1 MKSFNT
7 NINTLFSIMSS
18 DPSLNPDHPLHG
30 FEYIASDKK
39 GDMYKKNGEFYYLT
53 VACVDGKKE
62 GKAEMKSMDKDKPVC
77 ILTYQ
82 NDKLN
87 GQCACFDDN
96 GHVLECTLKDDV
108 LDGPFS
114 EYDKNGSVIC
124 QGEYK
129 NGIRVKE
136 EFPSSSKKAAGVA
149 AGVGAGVA
157 TAAATGAVGA
167 GAALVGFGS
176 PGIIGGSAA
185 ASAMSAAWTSGVG
198 TGLVSAAQSAGAL
211 FMNAVGGSYLAATAA
226 VAAPVVVGGAVGYG
240 IYKMLKQK
248 K

>member
-1 MKSFNT
+1 
-7 NINTLFSIMSS
+7 
-18 DPSLNPDHPLHG
+18 
-30 FEYIASDKK
+30 
-39 GDMYKKNGEFYYLT
+39 MYKKNDEFYYLT

-87 GQCACFDDN
+87 GQCACYYYN
-96 GHVLECTLKDDV
+96 GHILECTLKDDV

-114 EYDKNGSVIC
+114 EYDKNGSVGC

-136 EFPSSSKKAAGVA
+136 EFPFSSERAAGVA

-157 TAAATGAVGA
+157 TAAATGAI
-167 GAALVGFGS
+167 GAAAALLGFGS
-176 PGIIGGSAA
+176 PGIIGGSVA
-185 ASAMSAAWTSGVG
+185 ASAMSAAWTTGVG
-198 TGLVSAAQSAGAL
+198 TGLFSAIWRL
-211 FMNAVGGSYLAATAA
+211 L
-226 VAAPVVVGGAVGYG
+226 
-240 IYKMLKQK
+240 
-248 K
+248 

>member
-1 MKSFNT
+1 
-7 NINTLFSIMSS
+7 
-18 DPSLNPDHPLHG
+18 
-30 FEYIASDKK
+30 
-39 GDMYKKNGEFYYLT
+39 MYKKNGEFYYLT

-87 GQCACFDDN
+87 GQCACYYYN
-96 GHVLECTLKDDV
+96 GHILECTLKDDV

-114 EYDKNGSVIC
+114 EYDKIGSVIC

-136 EFPSSSKKAAGVA
+136 EFPFSSERAAGVA
-149 AGVGAGVA
+149 AGSV
-157 TAAATGAVGA
+157 
-167 GAALVGFGS
+167 
-176 PGIIGGSAA
+176 A
-185 ASAMSAAWTSGVG
+185 ASAMSAAWTTGVG

-211 FMNAVGGSYLAATAA
+211 FIKAVDDNPWLLLLLLLLQW
-226 VAAPVVVGGAVGYG
+226 
-240 IYKMLKQK
+240 K
-248 K
+248 

>member
-62 GKAEMKSMDKDKPVC
+62 GKAEMKSMGKDKPVC

-82 NDKLN
+82 NNKLN
-87 GQCACFDDN
+87 GQCACFDNN
-96 GHVLECTLKDDV
+96 GHILECTLKDDV

-114 EYDKNGSVIC
+114 EYDKIGSGIC

-136 EFPSSSKKAAGVA
+136 EFPFSSERAAGVA

-157 TAAATGAVGA
+157 TAAATGAI
-167 GAALVGFGS
+167 GAAAALLGFGS
-176 PGIIGGSAA
+176 PGIVGGSVA
-185 ASAMSAAWTSGVG
+185 ASVMGTVWTTGVG
-198 TGLVSAAQSAGAL
+198 TGLFSAIWRL
-211 FMNAVGGSYLAATAA
+211 L
-226 VAAPVVVGGAVGYG
+226 
-240 IYKMLKQK
+240 
-248 K
+248 

>member
-1 MKSFNT
+1 
-7 NINTLFSIMSS
+7 
-18 DPSLNPDHPLHG
+18 
-30 FEYIASDKK
+30 
-39 GDMYKKNGEFYYLT
+39 MYKKNDEFYYLT
-53 VACVDGKKE
+53 VTCVDGKKE

-87 GQCACFDDN
+87 GQCACYYYN
-96 GHVLECTLKDDV
+96 GHILECTLKDDV

-114 EYDKNGSVIC
+114 EYDEKGSLLC

-136 EFPSSSKKAAGVA
+136 EFPSSSKKAAGIA
-149 AGVGAGVA
+149 AGIGAGVA
-157 TAAATGAVGA
+157 TGAITHALGGV
-167 GAALVGFGS
+167 AALLGFSS
-176 PGIIGGSAA
+176 PGIISGSVA

-226 VAAPVVVGGAVGYG
+226 VAAPVAVGGAVGYG
-240 IYKMLKQK
+240 IYRLLKRNQ
-248 K
+248 

>member
-1 MKSFNT
+1 
-7 NINTLFSIMSS
+7 MSS
-18 DPSLNPDHPLHG
+18 DPTLNPDYPLYG
-30 FEYIASDKK
+30 FDFIGNDNN
-39 GDMYKKNGEFYYLT
+39 GDLYRKTGQFCYLF
-53 VACVDGKKE
+53 VKYVEGKRE
-62 GKAEMKSMDKDKPVC
+62 GKAEMKLMGKEEPIC
-77 ILTYQ
+77 ILTYS

-87 GQCACFDDN
+87 GKCTRIDDD
-96 GHVLECTLKDDV
+96 GHKLIYTLKDDV

-114 EYDKNGSVIC
+114 EYDEKGSLLC

-157 TAAATGAVGA
+157 TAAATGAI
-167 GAALVGFGS
+167 GAAAALLGFGS
-176 PGIIGGSAA
+176 PGIIGGSVA
-185 ASAMSAAWTSGVG
+185 ASAMSAAWTSGLG

-226 VAAPVVVGGAVGYG
+226 VAAPVAVGGAVGYG
-240 IYKMLKQK
+240 IYRLLKRNQ
-248 K
+248 

>member
-18 DPSLNPDHPLHG
+18 DPSLNPDHPLYG

-62 GKAEMKSMDKDKPVC
+62 GKAEMKSMGKDKPVC

-82 NDKLN
+82 NNKLN
-87 GQCACFDDN
+87 GQCACFDNN
-96 GHVLECTLKDDV
+96 GHILECTLKDDV

-114 EYDKNGSVIC
+114 EYDKIGSVIC

-136 EFPSSSKKAAGVA
+136 EFPSSSKKAAG
-149 AGVGAGVA
+149 
-157 TAAATGAVGA
+157 
-167 GAALVGFGS
+167 AALLGFGS
-176 PGIIGGSAA
+176 PGIVGGSVA
-185 ASAMSAAWTSGVG
+185 ASVMGTVWTTGVG
-198 TGLVSAAQSAGAL
+198 TGLFSAIWRLLQL
-211 FMNAVGGSYLAATAA
+211 
-226 VAAPVVVGGAVGYG
+226 
-240 IYKMLKQK
+240 LKRNQ
-248 K
+248 

>member
-62 GKAEMKSMDKDKPVC
+62 GKAEMKSMGKDKPVC

-87 GQCACFDDN
+87 GQCACYYYN
-96 GHVLECTLKDDV
+96 GHILECTLKDDV

-114 EYDKNGSVIC
+114 EYDKNGSVGC

-136 EFPSSSKKAAGVA
+136 EFPFS
-149 AGVGAGVA
+149 
-157 TAAATGAVGA
+157 
-167 GAALVGFGS
+167 LRR
-176 PGIIGGSAA
+176 
-185 ASAMSAAWTSGVG
+185 
-198 TGLVSAAQSAGAL
+198 LL
-211 FMNAVGGSYLAATAA
+211 E
-226 VAAPVVVGGAVGYG
+226 
-240 IYKMLKQK
+240 
-248 K
+248 

>member
-82 NDKLN
+82 ND
-87 GQCACFDDN
+87 
-96 GHVLECTLKDDV
+96 
-108 LDGPFS
+108 S
-114 EYDKNGSVIC
+114 
-124 QGEYK
+124 
-129 NGIRVKE
+129 
-136 EFPSSSKKAAGVA
+136 
-149 AGVGAGVA
+149 
-157 TAAATGAVGA
+157 
-167 GAALVGFGS
+167 
-176 PGIIGGSAA
+176 
-185 ASAMSAAWTSGVG
+185 
-198 TGLVSAAQSAGAL
+198 
-211 FMNAVGGSYLAATAA
+211 
-226 VAAPVVVGGAVGYG
+226 
-240 IYKMLKQK
+240 
-248 K
+248 

>member
-18 DPSLNPDHPLHG
+18 DPWLNPDHPLHG

-87 GQCACFDDN
+87 GQCACYYYN
-96 GHVLECTLKDDV
+96 GHILECTLKDDV

-114 EYDKNGSVIC
+114 EYDKIGSVIC

-136 EFPSSSKKAAGVA
+136 EFPFSSERAAGVA

-157 TAAATGAVGA
+157 TAAATGAI
-167 GAALVGFGS
+167 GAAAALLGFGS
-176 PGIIGGSAA
+176 PGIVGGSVA
-185 ASAMSAAWTSGVG
+185 ASVMGTVWTTGVG
-198 TGLVSAAQSAGAL
+198 TGLFSAIWRL
-211 FMNAVGGSYLAATAA
+211 L
-226 VAAPVVVGGAVGYG
+226 
-240 IYKMLKQK
+240 
-248 K
+248 

>member
-1 MKSFNT
+1 
-7 NINTLFSIMSS
+7 
-18 DPSLNPDHPLHG
+18 
-30 FEYIASDKK
+30 
-39 GDMYKKNGEFYYLT
+39 MYKKNDEFYYLT

-87 GQCACFDDN
+87 GQCACYYYN
-96 GHVLECTLKDDV
+96 GHILECTLKDDV

-136 EFPSSSKKAAGVA
+136 EFPFS
-149 AGVGAGVA
+149 
-157 TAAATGAVGA
+157 
-167 GAALVGFGS
+167 LRR
-176 PGIIGGSAA
+176 
-185 ASAMSAAWTSGVG
+185 
-198 TGLVSAAQSAGAL
+198 LL
-211 FMNAVGGSYLAATAA
+211 E
-226 VAAPVVVGGAVGYG
+226 
-240 IYKMLKQK
+240 
-248 K
+248 